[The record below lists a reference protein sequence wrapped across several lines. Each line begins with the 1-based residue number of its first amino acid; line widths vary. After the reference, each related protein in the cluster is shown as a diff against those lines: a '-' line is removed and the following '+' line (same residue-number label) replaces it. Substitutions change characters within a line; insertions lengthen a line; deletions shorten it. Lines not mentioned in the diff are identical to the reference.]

1 MGVSDV
7 PRDLEVVAATP
18 TSLLISWD
26 APPYYVRYY
35 RITYGETGGNSPV
48 QEFTVPGS
56 KSTAT
61 ISGLKPG
68 VDYTITV
75 YAEHPYY
82 DPSSSYYFSS
92 KPISINYR
100 TPHHHHHH

>member
-1 MGVSDV
+1 GVSDV

-26 APPYYVRYY
+26 APAVTVHSYHIQYWPLGSYQRYQVF
-35 RITYGETGGNSPV
+35 S
-48 QEFTVPGS
+48 VPGS

-68 VDYTITV
+68 VEYQIRV
-75 YAEHPYY
+75 YAETGGA
-82 DPSSSYYFSS
+82 DQSMGW
-92 KPISINYR
+92 IQIGYR
-100 TPHHHHHH
+100 TE